1 MSIFKRLNQSVLFSD
16 AYELIKLSRHKVI
29 QSTDKIQLPKEL
41 SAKSEKSTFIDESV
55 IDWSNGRSIFKTMAK
70 ATRPLIVACI
80 SYQILASLF
89 AFATPIL
96 MNQFMVHL
104 QNLQS
109 GSDEVWYLVALSLG
123 FGISGIGNGVLIQH
137 YFYRTLNYF
146 QVSTNAVNRK
156 IFNHSLKLSQSGKNK
171 YQIGDIVNF
180 MSSDADAIGDAAITT
195 IDLANAVVLLLGCAG
210 LLFYYIGLSALP
222 ALLVMAV
229 LVPMTQKLA
238 KKFMHLEDEMMAHRD
253 ARLTLMSQ
261 ILNAVRVIKYF
272 SWERSIEKEVL
283 QARHKEISART
294 QLAKAEIAWGLI
306 YSSLSSVVLFT
317 ALLAHYLRGQE
328 ITLSIVFTCI
338 SIFSLMEHQFGG
350 LSRFI
355 SRFINIFVS
364 GDRIAQFL
372 KADQVQLQGFEISA
386 QANELQF
393 DAVTFQYQDKPLLQ
407 NLNFKI
413 QQGESIAVVGAVGK
427 GKSTLLQLILSE
439 LNPVKGQITIP
450 QKWSVGYVPQEAF
463 IVNSSLRENIIFG
476 QQNYKNEDLET
487 ALKVSCLKS
496 DILILPAGLN
506 TEIGEKGVNLSGGQ
520 KQRVSLARTVLANPD
535 LILLDDPLS
544 AVDPHTEDLLVEHL
558 LFGHWK
564 NKTVICATHRIAHLK
579 KFDRIL
585 LLKDQ
590 GYEMGTFDQLV
601 QTSEDFK
608 KYIELENKNQI
619 TESELRRQTEN
630 KTTTTVQAQ
639 EESRVTVDE
648 DRAIGSVKSSIYW
661 DYVKSLGG
669 DGRFKNYWIAL
680 LGLSALLFVCV
691 PLLQKA
697 WLTQTENKS
706 LEAAYLVFGYGALGL
721 LSLVIVY
728 LNNLLWT
735 VRGIEAGQ
743 LFHNKVLRAILKS
756 EIRFFDSTP
765 VGRIL
770 QRFSRDVESVDI
782 HLQWSFDAALH
793 SLLNVVISLILIVFV
808 MPLALVFLLPLLLYY
823 YFIQND
829 YRRLAREVKR
839 LDSLAR
845 SPRYAHFKETLQG
858 LTVIRGFKQQ
868 QWFYSEFVKKLED
881 SVQAFFTHYYVNR
894 WFSTRLPI
902 IGAAISMLTTIAITY
917 SVYKNWMTA
926 GFAGLVTVY
935 ALDFWKHLNWGVRI
949 FSDLESRMTSV
960 ERLTF
965 YGELPSEKEFVTDSV
980 PLSSGRLEF
989 KNVKLR
995 YAEHLPFVLKNVS
1008 FVIESGSRAG
1018 VIGRT
1023 GSGKSTLFQA
1033 VYRFIHFD
1041 EGDILIDNQSIRS
1054 LKIEDL
1060 RRNLS
1065 VIPQDPTL
1073 FMGTLRSNL
1082 DRYNEKSDAEIWA
1095 VLDKVH
1101 LKKFVEQL
1109 PDQLQFKLT
1118 ENGSNFS
1125 QGQRQLICLA
1135 RALLLKVKIIFLD
1148 EATASV
1154 DLETDSIVQK
1164 VLSESLEGITLVT
1177 IAHRLSTLKGYD
1189 QIIELQNGEVVGNS
1203 LMRSSPTL
1211 QPV

>member
-41 SAKSEKSTFIDESV
+41 SPHSEKSSFIDESV

-439 LNPVKGQITIP
+439 LNPVQGQITIP

-476 QQNYKNEDLET
+476 QPNCKNEDLET

-585 LLKDQ
+585 LLKDH

-601 QTSEDFK
+601 QASEDFK

-630 KTTTTVQAQ
+630 KTTTTVPAQ

-669 DGRFKNYWIAL
+669 YGGFKNYWIAL

-697 WLTQTENKS
+697 WLTQAENKS

-1041 EGDILIDNQSIRS
+1041 EGDILIDNQSIHS